1 MKKITVITLFL
12 CGICSVYSQITQ
24 EMYDEKVI
32 ENFALKDSIKSLQKT
47 IDDEK
52 ENYRQMGLD
61 LKETSAE
68 QIKKIND
75 TQAELDGLKEFRKQR
90 ETFGTQLKTKSF
102 DDLIKSSS
110 KESVQRD
117 MQLIGNNTEVEQ
129 ILNDLQTYF
138 NAEELL
144 SKKFDAEQ
152 IKNVQTQLSKIKRQS
167 KLLDTLKENVDY
179 YKDFNAALKG
189 TIEKI
194 VNLDKEKSAGG
205 DPEIQKLKRSG
216 VSSILFDY
224 MYNYYDYGNYS
235 YLSNIVLEIIKRKR
249 PNADADIT
257 DLLNKL

>member
-52 ENYRQMGLD
+52 ENYRQMGLE

-68 QIKKIND
+68 QTKKIND
-75 TQAELDGLKEFRKQR
+75 TQAELNGLKEFRKQR

-117 MQLIGNNTEVEQ
+117 RQLIGSNTEVEQ

-144 SKKFDAEQ
+144 SQKFDAAQ
-152 IKNVQTQLSKIKRQS
+152 IKNAQTQLSKIKRQS

-179 YKDFNAALKG
+179 YKDFNTALKG

-194 VNLDKEKSAGG
+194 VNFEKMAYG
-205 DPEIQKLKRSG
+205 DPEIQKRKFDDI
-216 VSSILFDY
+216 VIILADY
-224 MYNYYDYGNYS
+224 MYNYYDYENYPH
-235 YLSNIVLEIIKRKR
+235 LSNIVIEIIKRKKS
-249 PNADADIT
+249 NADADIT